1 MEGFWEGFEK
11 RARGGITAVEPAG
24 LLYPVNILNALGGTT
39 PEAKKSSRDAA
50 IALSELA
57 GSDKELR
64 KKHLLQY
71 LLNPSTPG
79 PLSEF
84 GTRLMRRHE
93 ASKSEHPI
101 RSSLIPLYGMI
112 RGGKAGNKK

>member
-1 MEGFWEGFEK
+1 MQGFWDGFEK
-11 RARGGITAVEPAG
+11 RARGGISSIEPAG
-24 LLYPVNILNALGGTT
+24 LLYPLNILNALGGTT

-50 IALSELA
+50 VALSDLA

-79 PLSEF
+79 PLTEM
-84 GTRLMRRHE
+84 GTRLNRRHE

-101 RSSLIPLYGMI
+101 RTSLIPFYGMI
-112 RGGKAGNKK
+112 RGGKAGDKK